1 MLCPYRENISSEETI
16 MSKGTT
22 GDGMHIAILGA
33 PGCVGQS
40 LIKKFL
46 ENPEYTIIASYRTE
60 HEIPKNVRD
69 DRLVWKQVNLF
80 DPAIPIGNVR
90 CVLFLYKFPF
100 LKKPLKLR
108 EYVERFL

>member
-1 MLCPYRENISSEETI
+1 MSSEETI
-16 MSKGTT
+16 MSKATT
-22 GDGMHIAILGA
+22 AGGMNVAILGA

-69 DRLVWKQVNLF
+69 DRLVWKRSCISLQ
-80 DPAIPIGNVR
+80 
-90 CVLFLYKFPF
+90 
-100 LKKPLKLR
+100 KK
-108 EYVERFL
+108 

>member
-1 MLCPYRENISSEETI
+1 MLRPYRENMSSEETI
-16 MSKGTT
+16 MSKATT
-22 GDGMHIAILGA
+22 AGGMNVAILGA

-69 DRLVWKQVNLF
+69 DRLVWKRSCISLQ
-80 DPAIPIGNVR
+80 
-90 CVLFLYKFPF
+90 
-100 LKKPLKLR
+100 KK
-108 EYVERFL
+108 

>member
-1 MLCPYRENISSEETI
+1 

-80 DPAIPIGNVR
+80 DPAIPFSAEESEDLLIDPHRGNQADLLGHSP
-90 CVLFLYKFPF
+90 CF
-100 LKKPLKLR
+100 
-108 EYVERFL
+108 